1 MRTKMKTKLETMTKD
16 ELHGLFND
24 LRWRLVFV
32 TDNLTK
38 RNKRDEVRAQ
48 LEVVKD
54 CLYGLNCL
62 AEGEIA

>member
-1 MRTKMKTKLETMTKD
+1 MKTKIEVMTHD
-16 ELHGLFND
+16 ELRALFND

>member
-1 MRTKMKTKLETMTKD
+1 MTTKIEVMTHD
-16 ELHGLFND
+16 ELRALFDD

-38 RNKRDEVRAQ
+38 RTKRDDVVKQ
-48 LEVVKD
+48 LAVVKD

-62 AEGEIA
+62 TEGELK